1 MYWLGWGFEASAHLL
16 FAKALLYKMHHLQ
29 AWPCARSRGHRQM
42 RKDAR
47 SQSMEGANGE
57 IDSEIASKRCC
68 NKRALALGRGRP
80 NLVRKTTSS
89 EGSHYSGDVTCCE
102 SIHYFPNLSKDVLFF
117 FIFIFYFIFKL
128 YIIVLV
134 LPNIKMKK
142 PSPVTGLCEPQTGGY
157 QARVERTWE
166 LRHHC
171 CQYKPPTCSHRLN
184 TKTCFFGNS
193 AVDSGFAHLLPS
205 GLPCTLSPWSLIYEA
220 SPTSPGSQPKP
231 HTAGPG

>member
-1 MYWLGWGFEASAHLL
+1 
-16 FAKALLYKMHHLQ
+16 
-29 AWPCARSRGHRQM
+29 
-42 RKDAR
+42 
-47 SQSMEGANGE
+47 
-57 IDSEIASKRCC
+57 
-68 NKRALALGRGRP
+68 
-80 NLVRKTTSS
+80 
-89 EGSHYSGDVTCCE
+89 
-102 SIHYFPNLSKDVLFF
+102 
-117 FIFIFYFIFKL
+117 
-128 YIIVLV
+128 
-134 LPNIKMKK
+134 MKK

-171 CQYKPPTCSHRLN
+171 CQYKLPTCSHRLN